1 MSRTSFH
8 TFDRKEDI
16 KATDGDEGYMLHQIY
31 FLDNLANKNEFLTA
45 ERQEKFDSGSAEIH
59 INAATL
65 VLQFYTRV
73 LDSIAKAADG
83 LLSGSQPNIVH
94 NMKHFIGLQAQLYH
108 LDFYLV
114 NAMLRPQDDLFY
126 LPESDDRWVKLRE
139 HLKIIDYGDGSI
151 PSCEENITIISSMF
165 AAQTHV
171 VYEPK
176 GFFTMIKMGYKLYRY
191 SSDKAERETQL
202 GLDHMTMDVTGMG
215 NLFRDDREDTFLKR
229 QMAKQLEPILFTEY
243 MAVNQMTDPITLEN
257 IDSLPEQPFG
267 EQKGDNKPMK
277 RVDGMDL
284 SKVVQ
289 IRI

>member
-1 MSRTSFH
+1 
-8 TFDRKEDI
+8 
-16 KATDGDEGYMLHQIY
+16 
-31 FLDNLANKNEFLTA
+31 
-45 ERQEKFDSGSAEIH
+45 
-59 INAATL
+59 
-65 VLQFYTRV
+65 
-73 LDSIAKAADG
+73 
-83 LLSGSQPNIVH
+83 
-94 NMKHFIGLQAQLYH
+94 
-108 LDFYLV
+108 
-114 NAMLRPQDDLFY
+114 
-126 LPESDDRWVKLRE
+126 
-139 HLKIIDYGDGSI
+139 
-151 PSCEENITIISSMF
+151 
-165 AAQTHV
+165 
-171 VYEPK
+171 
-176 GFFTMIKMGYKLYRY
+176 MIKMGYKLYRY

-202 GLDHMTMDVTGMG
+202 CLDHMTMDVTGMG